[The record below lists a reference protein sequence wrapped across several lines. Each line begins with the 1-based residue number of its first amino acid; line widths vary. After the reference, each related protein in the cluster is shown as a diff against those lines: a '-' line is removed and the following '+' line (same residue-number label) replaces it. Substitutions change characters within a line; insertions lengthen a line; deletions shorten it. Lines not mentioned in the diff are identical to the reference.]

1 MSYFCGIVD
10 FIDNFVYFE
19 NIYILK
25 CKKKKLKIYIY
36 VLVFFGLYFF
46 SFDKSFR
53 YFFVSFIIISG
64 DKVSN
69 IIIF

>member
-1 MSYFCGIVD
+1 M
-10 FIDNFVYFE
+10 
-19 NIYILK
+19 
-25 CKKKKLKIYIY
+25 Y

-69 IIIF
+69 IIIFQKRGLIGFYNKIIIVYVFVYYFIL